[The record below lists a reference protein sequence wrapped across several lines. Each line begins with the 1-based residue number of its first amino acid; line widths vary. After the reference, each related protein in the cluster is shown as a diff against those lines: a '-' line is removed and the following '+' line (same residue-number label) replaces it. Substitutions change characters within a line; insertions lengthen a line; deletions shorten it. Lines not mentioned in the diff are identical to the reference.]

1 MATKKELLEK
11 LDKIDD
17 EELAHMLAL
26 VAYRESQEELDQLIQ
41 SEEYTPPDEIQMRTF
56 QEKFHKNSQRALH
69 RSKNRVIR
77 WACGIAAA
85 AVFAFAVPIS
95 ADNVTI
101 FELVAQVFTDHSD
114 ISTLD
119 GYTFEK
125 PSEWDCEYYPTWIP
139 SLFHY
144 KETVFRESS
153 QYLRFES
160 STGSI
165 IFVYTADWPFDYGP
179 TEESANSNTNTITL
193 NGKTIPVYSSEDGTT
208 KTIYIHTENGTIV
221 ISGKITQQEL
231 VKIAESIKN
240 L

>member
-41 SEEYTPPDEIQMRTF
+41 SEEYTPPDEIEMRAF
-56 QEKFHKNSQRALH
+56 QEKFHKDSQRALH
-69 RSKNRVIR
+69 RSKSRVIR

-101 FELVAQVFTDHSD
+101 FELVARVFTDYSD

-125 PSEWDCEYYPTWIP
+125 PEEWDCEYYPTWIP
-139 SLFHY
+139 STFHY
-144 KETVFRESS
+144 SGVGFRESL

-160 STGSI
+160 SSGEFLFAYTTDWTFSYGAVEESTASSAI
-165 IFVYTADWPFDYGP
+165 VLHEESVPVYT
-179 TEESANSNTNTITL
+179 SQ
-193 NGKTIPVYSSEDGTT
+193 DGAV
-208 KTIYIHTENGTIV
+208 KTIYLHVGNGV
-221 ISGKITQQEL
+221 IIINGKITHEQI
-231 VKIAESIKN
+231 VKIAQNISN

>member
-1 MATKKELLEK
+1 MATNKELLEK

-56 QEKFHKNSQRALH
+56 QEKFHKDSQRALH
-69 RSKNRVIR
+69 RSKSRVIR
-77 WACGIAAA
+77 WACGIAAV

-101 FELVAQVFTDHSD
+101 FELVAQVFTNYSD

-125 PSEWDCEYYPTWIP
+125 PAEWDCEYYPTWIP
-139 SLFHY
+139 SEFHY
-144 KETVFRESS
+144 RNAIIFESS
-153 QYLRFES
+153 QALYFDSPSGLLEFMYLTNWMFN
-160 STGSI
+160 
-165 IFVYTADWPFDYGP
+165 Y
-179 TEESANSNTNTITL
+179 SAVEQSEHLVTDTITL
-193 NGKTIPVYSSEDGTT
+193 NGKSIPVYTSQDGSA
-208 KTIYIHTENGTIV
+208 KTIYIRTESGTI
-221 ISGKITQQEL
+221 IIDGKLTKQQL
-231 VKIAESIKN
+231 TKIAQSITN